1 MSKKFELKI
10 HDGPGRLGKLNGG
23 LTPTVI
29 DSENFKIADSQSCP
43 YNVEKEIATWCV
55 DETIKLTDES
65 YDIGIIQGGRYL
77 DLRIRSLN
85 LLKEKG
91 FNGFLIGNGDELLLH
106 PRDLVDI
113 IIGLKKQMNVSDY
126 LVFPFCECSF
136 IPLLVY
142 MGVDG
147 FLKDSAD
154 YYSYLN
160 VLMTP
165 TKSYDLNSYELYE
178 DMSREDISKYNENS
192 IDFVLREVKAHIKNG
207 TLRNLVEERSTTSP
221 QNISALRIF
230 DKNHK
235 DYILENTQLY

>member
-1 MSKKFELKI
+1 MSKKFELKM
-10 HDGPGRLGKLNGG
+10 HDGPARLGKLNGE
-23 LTPTVI
+23 LSPTII
-29 DSENFKIADSQSCP
+29 DNETFKISDSQSCP
-43 YNVEKEIATWCV
+43 YNIEKEIATWAV
-55 DETIKLTDES
+55 KETIKLTDES
-65 YDIGIIQGGRYL
+65 SDIAVIQGGKYL
-77 DLRIRSLN
+77 DLRLESLN
-85 LLKEKG
+85 ELKKKG

-113 IIGLKKQMNVSDY
+113 IIGLKKQMNLSDY
-126 LVFPFCECSF
+126 LIFPFCECSF

-142 MGVDG
+142 MGIDG

-165 TKSYDLNSYELYE
+165 TKSYNLNDYVLYE
-178 DMSREDISKYNENS
+178 NMSREDIAKYNENS

-221 QNISALRIF
+221 QNISTLKIF

-235 DYILENTQLY
+235 DYILDNTQLY